1 MSFFGKQVDRASPI
15 APSPITGDGAY
26 GIGDVIRLLKT
37 IPIDHHPQLVVQVMK
52 TTLESVGVDSSLVIE
67 DALARENGIRE
78 ALGMLEEQ
86 ILVLRQEIEARQN
99 QIAEMHVALREIAD
113 ARNLLANAEAPSG
126 ALPSIDLNL
135 PHFESSEP
143 EAIDPTSLEEERAE
157 RKPRS
162 LPPPLPPPRW
172 KTPSGQ
178 PQETTQE
185 R

>member
-1 MSFFGKQVDRASPI
+1 MSFFGKQVDRASP
-15 APSPITGDGAY
+15 ARVTGDGAY
-26 GIGDVIRLLKT
+26 GIGDVIRLLKS

-52 TTLESVGVDSSLVIE
+52 TTLESVGVDSSAVIE

-78 ALGMLEEQ
+78 ALGALEGQ

-99 QIAEMHVALREIAD
+99 QIAELHAALGEMAD
-113 ARNLLANAEAPSG
+113 ARNLLANAEAPSN
-126 ALPSIDLNL
+126 AIPSIDLNL

-143 EAIDPTSLEEERAE
+143 ETIDAASLDEQRADQ
-157 RKPRS
+157 KPRS
-162 LPPPLPPPRW
+162 LPPPLPPPRG

-178 PQETTQE
+178 RQDTTQD